1 MAASVILVQFFYSD
15 GSTLPVKVW
24 VMDGTMPYPEWPD
37 ANMVFVLNPPPLD
50 ILLLADVW
58 KAGRTLVLRIP
69 LPSNVYGCCVSRL
82 RPLRRSTSWREHPRI
97 LL

>member
-1 MAASVILVQFFYSD
+1 MAASVNLVQFFYSD

-37 ANMVFVLNPPPLD
+37 ANMVFGLNPPRLD
-50 ILLLADVW
+50 IPLLADVW
-58 KAGRTLVLRIP
+58 KAGRTLILRMP
-69 LPSNVYGCCVSRL
+69 LPSNGYGCCVARL
-82 RPLRRSTSWREHPRI
+82 RPLRRSTSWRQHPRI